1 MNEMIRT
8 VATYTGIGGIALI
21 ALLILFREMIRKTI
35 FPQLTKQQAYQL
47 LRLIVLMV
55 TVVVL
60 ASIIAWA
67 VTQNGTPQPTPEEP
81 RELPVAELNRP
92 AVDGREMELNLNS
105 EINAEPP
112 EQRKTALVRLHSAIR
127 DLSRQFKAPGEVW
140 AIRSKPLKR
149 PPANFRLECDAFESQ
164 PARVDAALYLLNSE
178 RLAVID
184 VEPDINGVVA
194 ANVTN
199 ATSGD
204 ELFFFVGVYPNGDRS
219 LATNPQHVRLVAHP

>member
-67 VTQNGTPQPTPEEP
+67 VTQNGTPQQPPEEP
-81 RELPVAELNRP
+81 RELPTAELRHP
-92 AVDGREMELNLNS
+92 AIGGREMELSLNTELNS
-105 EINAEPP
+105 NPSDARGEALNVMHERIRTLN
-112 EQRKTALVRLHSAIR
+112 RKFAS
-127 DLSRQFKAPGEVW
+127 SGEVW
-140 AIRSKPLKR
+140 AIRSGPLKR
-149 PPANFRLECDAFESQ
+149 PPPEFSLQCAAFEDRDVRME
-164 PARVDAALYLLNSE
+164 PAAYLVKATDHDLLKSSVADGVATVEVSDAS
-178 RLAVID
+178 
-184 VEPDINGVVA
+184 
-194 ANVTN
+194 
-199 ATSGD
+199 SGD
-204 ELFFFVGVYPNGDRS
+204 VVFVFLGVAPNEGES
-219 LATNPQHVRLVAHP
+219 LTTKPQQVRLVAHP